1 MAQIRVTPAR
11 HPAWTMALGAGALA
25 IAAGAWW
32 ASDVITGSSPAQ
44 GQAVVQVPAGAQA
57 SGADAAAS
65 EPATVAAQIV
75 AKVVA
80 EQNEAAQ
87 EVAQQVARQTD
98 ALPPIVGPVKSRP
111 SYVSLMEWSM
121 LQGVAQQSV
130 RPEQELN
137 RLVNFLRFNK
147 KVELYEGLPAQA
159 SQRMAMADQL
169 VHELPERVRLGEM
182 DLKESHRLLDVMLQ
196 DAVPDGQ
203 ARAKRQKAEQALL
216 KAAAK
221 AAGDDSVQAAAA
233 MATSSAQPATPAQQP

>member
-11 HPAWTMALGAGALA
+11 HPAWAMALGAVALA

-32 ASDVITGSSPAQ
+32 ASEVITGSSPAQ
-44 GQAVVQVPAGAQA
+44 GQAVVPVPTGAQA
-57 SGADAAAS
+57 PGAEAAAS
-65 EPATVAAQIV
+65 EPDTVAAQIV

-147 KVELYEGLPAQA
+147 KVELYEGLPAQS

-169 VHELPERVRLGEM
+169 VRELPERVRQGEM
-182 DLKESHRLLDVMLQ
+182 DLKESQRQLEAMLS

-216 KAAAK
+216 RAAAK
-221 AAGDDSVQAAAA
+221 AAAESSAQAAAA
-233 MATSSAQPATPAQQP
+233 MPQPAASSSSQQP